1 MNSQLGTVERA
12 GAIFR
17 DAARRAVVPLTTA
30 EVDDLSQRVAL
41 SFDVRLKTNAK
52 LKEIAA
58 RIVLRP
64 SNDVATEMAMRLRY
78 LLGVGD
84 VEPLFNLPSLL
95 DDQLNVLLFP
105 IEQHKLAGGCA
116 LIDDSAFIFISEDSQ
131 DETLFTC
138 AHALGHL
145 AAMYA
150 RRSNE
155 DGATLD
161 PVDDEPSS
169 VKGPYEHF
177 ADAFASELLVPGR
190 GLGIALQQVRTLL
203 RVPGGSLGD
212 IELLYLSRIFG
223 VNFLTIAKRCERAT
237 LLPKGGAATLNRFLM
252 DKFGGPERRAE
263 ELGLPPRTRLKI
275 APLPRSIELAIIKQI
290 ELSKAPANQASA
302 PASRKLASKAVRKQG
317 HRYGPTH

>member
-1 MNSQLGTVERA
+1 VNSQFGIVERA

-41 SFDVRLKTNAK
+41 SFDVRLKTPAK
-52 LKEIAA
+52 LKDITAQ
-58 RIVLRP
+58 IVLRP
-64 SNDVATEMAMRLRY
+64 SNDVATELAMRLRY

-95 DDQLNVLLFP
+95 DAQLTVLLFP
-105 IEQHKLAGGCA
+105 VEQNKLASGCA
-116 LIDDSAFIFISEDSQ
+116 LIDESAFIFIADGAQE
-131 DETLFTC
+131 EALFTC

-145 AAMYA
+145 VAMYA

-161 PVDDEPSS
+161 PVDDEASS
-169 VKGPYEHF
+169 GKGPYEHF
-177 ADAFASELLVPGR
+177 ADAFASELLVPRR
-190 GLGIALQQVRTLL
+190 GLGIALQQVRKLL
-203 RVPGGSLGD
+203 NVPGGSLGD

-237 LLPKGGAATLNRFLM
+237 LLPKGGAATLNQFLV

-263 ELGLPPRTRLKI
+263 ELGLPRRTRLKI
-275 APLPRSIELAIIKQI
+275 APLPQSIELAIIKQI
-290 ELSKAPANQASA
+290 ELGKVPAKPASA
-302 PASRKLASKAVRKQG
+302 PTSRKLASKAVRKQG
-317 HRYGPTH
+317 HLYGSTR